1 MNAFDWTVLAS
12 QDVIR
17 DKWLTVRADTC
28 RMPDGR
34 IIAPCYVFEYRPW
47 VNVVAL
53 TRDQQIVLVK
63 QYRHGVQQTILE
75 LPGGTTDPRDTSPLE
90 AIKRELLEET
100 GYVSDHVVEVGQFY
114 PNPASHN
121 NRVHGFL
128 ALDVERVAAP
138 HLDDTEQIETVLMPL
153 DDLIEFAKQGGLA
166 QSLHLST
173 LFFALARLGH
183 LQ

>member
-75 LPGGTTDPRDTSPLE
+75 LPGGTTDLRDASPLE

-121 NRVHGFL
+121 NTVYGFL

-183 LQ
+183 LK